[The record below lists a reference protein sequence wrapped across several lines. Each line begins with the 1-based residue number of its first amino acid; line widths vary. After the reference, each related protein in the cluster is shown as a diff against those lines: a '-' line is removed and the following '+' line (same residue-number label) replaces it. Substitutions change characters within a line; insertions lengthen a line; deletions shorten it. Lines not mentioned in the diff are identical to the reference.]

1 MTAEEIEDAV
11 AMKEPITGGDLS
23 PRGCTA
29 RTALLAWPGTLG
41 PIIRDRDA
49 YMAKAVAAAAT
60 QQLGVAPA
68 FVLNEVEGQL
78 VWQYMVPEAA
88 PLASAPKGSG
98 DGAVAPLEGEAS
110 LVAVVG
116 TAHVHGMVRE
126 WEQHCR
132 DQYVEQLLTVQ
143 GAAAERQQLKCRSCV
158 G

>member
-78 VWQYMVPEAA
+78 VWQYMVPEAG
-88 PLASAPKGSG
+88 PLGSAPAGSG
-98 DGAVAPLEGEAS
+98 DGALAPLDGVS
-110 LVAVVG
+110 SVVGVVG

-126 WEQHCR
+126 WQQHCR
-132 DQYVEQLLTVQ
+132 DLSVEQLLRVQ
-143 GAAAERQQLKCRSCV
+143 GQQQEGSSS
-158 G
+158 